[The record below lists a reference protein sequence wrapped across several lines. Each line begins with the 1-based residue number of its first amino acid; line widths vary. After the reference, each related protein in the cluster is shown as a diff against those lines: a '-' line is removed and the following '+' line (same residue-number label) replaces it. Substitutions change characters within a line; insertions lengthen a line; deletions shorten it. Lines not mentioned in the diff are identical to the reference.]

1 MQTHALRIRLHHCFY
16 PTNGLFQFAKSI
28 ERQCLCLPQKHR
40 TIYLKS
46 TERFTSKTPINLHQK
61 TRFSCRLHKFAL
73 SLLADKKTF
82 SLSQMSKINL
92 DCAFYYNENVHN

>member
-1 MQTHALRIRLHHCFY
+1 MHKAYVCIIAFIRQTVCF
-16 PTNGLFQFAKSI
+16 N
-28 ERQCLCLPQKHR
+28 LPNPLNDNASA
-40 TIYLKS
+40 YLKS